1 MKRLDRYVLREM
13 SVPTLSATLIVA
25 GLFAGNELIALY
37 QQLNASNVPFLT
49 MMKLVFLS
57 MPRWLTF
64 TFPTGV
70 AMGCS
75 LAISRLSREGEMT
88 AMRAAGIPIRRILL
102 MVWFCGF
109 AFAGLT
115 FWMAE
120 YVAPAANKEHSKLSV
135 ESMIVSGLPNMESNV
150 MIRLNPYLV
159 SFREMRRVGDDKLA
173 LSDVL
178 LVKWNNVN
186 EAVVFLAPL
195 GTYDAGTWR
204 FPKPYAWFFSGD
216 GLVDVHDSDEIVLNQ
231 KIEIQD
237 MMPSVLPVH
246 QPKEEVWARIVAGR
260 AAGVNVR
267 QLEVQFYERFAVPAA
282 CLVFALA
289 SAMISIRFSKAS
301 AFQGLMLSLTMALAY
316 YNVHMVCT
324 TIVGPNGWLPPMWAT
339 WLPVGLFGLAAL
351 VAGSRLE

>member
-1 MKRLDRYVLREM
+1 MKKLDKYVLREM
-13 SVPTLSATLIVA
+13 SVPTISATLIVA

-75 LAISRLSREGEMT
+75 LAISRLAREGEMT
-88 AMRAAGIPIRRILL
+88 AMRAAGVPIRRILA
-102 MVWFCGF
+102 MVWVCGF
-109 AFAGLT
+109 FFAGLT
-115 FWMAE
+115 FWMGE
-120 YVAPAANKEHSKLSV
+120 YVAPRANKEHAKLSI

-159 SFREMRRVGDDKLA
+159 SFREMRRVGEDKLA

-178 LVKWNNVN
+178 LVKWNNVH
-186 EAVVFLAPL
+186 EAVVFLAPS
-195 GTYDAGTWR
+195 GVYDAGVWR
-204 FPKPYAWFFSGD
+204 FPKPYAWFFSDD
-216 GLVDVHDSDEIVLNQ
+216 GLVDVHGSEEIVLNQ
-231 KIEIQD
+231 KIIIQD
-237 MMPSVLPVH
+237 LMPSALKEH
-246 QPKEEVWARIVAGR
+246 EPKEEVWARIVSGR
-260 AAGVNVR
+260 ATGVNVR
-267 QLEVQFYERFAVPAA
+267 PMEVEFYSRFAVPSV
-282 CLVFALA
+282 CVVFAIA

-324 TIVGPNGWLPPMWAT
+324 TIVGPNGWLPPMWAV
-339 WLPVGLFGLAAL
+339 WSPVILFGAVAL
-351 VAGSRLE
+351 FGGSKLE